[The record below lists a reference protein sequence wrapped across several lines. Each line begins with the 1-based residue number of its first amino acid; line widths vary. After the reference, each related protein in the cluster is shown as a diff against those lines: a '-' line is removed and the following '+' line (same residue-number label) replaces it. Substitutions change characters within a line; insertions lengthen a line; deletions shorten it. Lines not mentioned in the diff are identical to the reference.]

1 MDSLD
6 AVALT
11 RALIDIDSTTGRED
25 AVVEWM
31 QARLELLGFRVER
44 QVVEGGRA
52 NLFACDEP
60 PTVVFSTHLDCV
72 PPHIPSHERDGL
84 IFGRGACDAKGVAA
98 AQLVAV
104 ERLRRE
110 GCRRVGLLFV
120 VGEERG
126 SDGARAAAEWTAA
139 RTSCFLVNGE
149 PTGNRLAL
157 GTLGILRVRIRA
169 VGRAAHS
176 SFSELGDSAIEKL
189 MSALVALR
197 GLPLPVDPVLGK
209 TIYTVGLIAGGV
221 APNVVPANAE
231 AEVLFR
237 TVGDPAPVRALLA
250 TLPDVAVDDV
260 IEVPVTRFEALDGFE
275 TDTFPYTTDAPFLN
289 AWGRLLLVGPGD
301 PRVAHTDAEHVPGIE
316 LTRAVDMYVALARQ
330 LVQRAS

>member
-6 AVALT
+6 AVGTA
-11 RALIDIDSTTGRED
+11 RALIDIDSTTGREE
-25 AVVEWM
+25 AVVGWM
-31 QARLELLGFRVER
+31 QARLELLGYRVER
-44 QVVEGGRA
+44 QVVAGGRA
-52 NLFACDEP
+52 NLFACVES

-72 PPHIPSHERDGL
+72 PPYIPSCERDGL

-126 SDGARAAAEWTAA
+126 SDGARAAAGWAA
-139 RTSCFLVNGE
+139 AAGTSRFLVNGE
-149 PTGNRLAL
+149 PTRNRLAL
-157 GTLGILRVRIRA
+157 GTLGTLRVRIRA

-189 MSALVALR
+189 LSALVALR

-209 TIYTVGLIAGGV
+209 TTYTVG
-221 APNVVPANAE
+221 
-231 AEVLFR
+231 
-237 TVGDPAPVRALLA
+237 
-250 TLPDVAVDDV
+250 
-260 IEVPVTRFEALDGFE
+260 
-275 TDTFPYTTDAPFLN
+275 
-289 AWGRLLLVGPGD
+289 
-301 PRVAHTDAEHVPGIE
+301 
-316 LTRAVDMYVALARQ
+316 
-330 LVQRAS
+330 